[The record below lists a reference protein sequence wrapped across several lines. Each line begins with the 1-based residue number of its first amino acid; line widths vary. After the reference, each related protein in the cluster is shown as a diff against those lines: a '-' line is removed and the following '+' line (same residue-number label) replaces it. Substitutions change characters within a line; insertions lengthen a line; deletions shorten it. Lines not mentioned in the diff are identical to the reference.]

1 MDRKTILE
9 KHKEFLFPCVANYY
23 ADPIVFASGEGMYL
37 TDMDGKKYLDF
48 FGGIL
53 TVSLGHCH
61 GPIAERVIEQVR
73 KLQHTSTLYPN
84 EWVVRLAEKMAEIA
98 PGAASKTFL
107 SSTGTEADE
116 TAVLL
121 ARIHAGGA
129 GDIIALRHCYS
140 GRSQLAINLSAHA
153 NWRLVPSQ
161 IPGIKH
167 AIAPYC
173 YRCAMGLTYPE
184 CGVRCAYD
192 IEELIATETCGRVAA
207 FIAEPILG
215 VGGFVVPPPEYFKV
229 AAEIVRKH
237 GGIFIADEV
246 QTGFGRTGGKMNGI
260 EHWGV
265 EPDVLTYAKGMA
277 NGFPVAATVATPEV
291 ADSFTGLSI
300 ATFGGNPVSVVAA
313 LATIETIETEGVV
326 ERSETLGRKLREG
339 LDTLAARHA
348 YVGEVRGMGL
358 MIGMELVEDRATK
371 EPSPT
376 KTVALMEEA
385 KKEGLLIGKGGLSG
399 NVLRIAPP
407 MLVTEGEI
415 DDALER
421 MARAMARV
429 G

>member
-23 ADPIVFASGEGMYL
+23 AEPIVFASGEGMYL
-37 TDMDGKKYLDF
+37 TDIEGKRYLDF

-61 GPIAERVIEQVR
+61 RPVAERVIEQVR

-84 EWVVRLAEKMAEIA
+84 EWIVRLAEKMAEIT
-98 PGAASKTFL
+98 PGAASKTFF

-121 ARIHAGGA
+121 ARIHAGGS
-129 GDIIALRHCYS
+129 GDIIALRHSYS
-140 GRSQLAINLSAHA
+140 GRSQLAINLCAHA
-153 NWRLVPSQ
+153 NWRLIPSQ

-184 CGVRCAYD
+184 CGVQCAHD

-277 NGFPVAATVATPEV
+277 NGFSIAATVAKPEI

-300 ATFGGNPVSVVAA
+300 ATFGGNPVSAVAA

-326 ERSETLGRKLREG
+326 ARSETLGKRLRAG
-339 LDTLAARHA
+339 LDALAERHA

-358 MIGMELVEDRATK
+358 MIGVELVEDRATK
-371 EPSPT
+371 EPSPS
-376 KTVALMEEA
+376 KTVALIEEA
-385 KKEGLLIGKGGLSG
+385 KAQGLLIGKGGLYG

-407 MLVTEGEI
+407 MLVSEDEI
-415 DDALER
+415 DDAIER
-421 MARAMARV
+421 MGRAMARV